1 VCYDITNGNVYLNMR
16 NDGKATCKFTITAK
30 AYRTDGPWTASVNGG
45 ANADQHWELANSGQW
60 YDFAVTC
67 DADPAYY
74 RRFAGRV
81 ETGKHTVSDPAMG
94 MADL

>member
-1 VCYDITNGNVYLNMR
+1 VCYDVANGNVYLSMR
-16 NDGKATCKFTITAK
+16 NDGKAACRFTISAK
-30 AYRTDGPWTASVNGG
+30 AYRSDGPWTASVDGG
-45 ANADQHWELANSGQW
+45 ASAEQHWTLADSGQW

-67 DADPAYY
+67 DADPAYH

-94 MADL
+94 LPEL